1 MTRVQGHRFRLRRTG
16 WRAKQ
21 SQPPVHMQNPDLPGK
36 EYGKP
41 KGTGVFTKS
50 IKTSG
55 REMYKRYLIPS
66 LS

>member
-1 MTRVQGHRFRLRRTG
+1 MGSRSYIPSKNRLERKAEPAAVVR
-16 WRAKQ
+16 
-21 SQPPVHMQNPDLPGK
+21 QNPNLSGK
-36 EYGKP
+36 EDGKP

-55 REMYKRYLIPS
+55 REIYKRYLIPS